1 MSPKI
6 PEPLQQIFNVFQAL
20 KAFDSTKVLKI
31 EAVEEFLQTAIGK
44 RVVSERKCKFA
55 LFEISGPESEGA
67 FRSAE
72 FEPEFSSK
80 STIVSEGA
88 IVPKQTT
95 TQSKSGQEPRSEF
108 GIKQPPG
115 DIVDPGVQLRCF
127 VRGYRTRLQEIVDHF
142 VHRSRPVAGI
152 GIGGTAFER
161 VRKYLRIETQDLSH
175 PLNHIATRAQRTQ
188 AKRRGNQA
196 RKQRIICRSGAV
208 GHPGGKAVGFSLFDK
223 PALD

>member
-1 MSPKI
+1 VSPKI

-72 FEPEFSSK
+72 FEPEFSVAPFKVLAAKWQSEFEFSSK

-95 TQSKSGQEPRSEF
+95 TQSKSGQEPRAEF

-115 DIVDPGVQLRCF
+115 DIVDPGVQFRCF
-127 VRGYRTRLQEIVDHF
+127 VPGYRTRLQEIVDYF
-142 VHRSRPVAGI
+142 VHRSQPVAGI

-161 VRKYLRIETQDLSH
+161 VRKYLRIETQDLGH
-175 PLNHIATRAQRTQ
+175 PLNHIATRA
-188 AKRRGNQA
+188 
-196 RKQRIICRSGAV
+196 
-208 GHPGGKAVGFSLFDK
+208 
-223 PALD
+223 